1 MAVFK
6 GASDDMYVG
15 QRSLQVQKQMDTFF
29 KICAWSD
36 HGQSLR
42 IELYFIVQIEH
53 FRVWYEMQVIPG
65 VGGHPPHWFNIWGSL
80 CESLWVSRPKAKTA
94 EEQSG

>member
-29 KICAWSD
+29 KFAPEATIDKALELNFI
-36 HGQSLR
+36 SL
-42 IELYFIVQIEH
+42 
-53 FRVWYEMQVIPG
+53 FRL
-65 VGGHPPHWFNIWGSL
+65 NIFVFDMRCKLFLG
-80 CESLWVSRPKAKTA
+80 
-94 EEQSG
+94 

>member
-6 GASDDMYVG
+6 GGFRWYVRG
-15 QRSLQVQKQMDTFF
+15 STFSTSSKTNGYF
-29 KICAWSD
+29 FLICAWSD
-36 HGQSLR
+36 HRQSLR

>member
-29 KICAWSD
+29 FN
-36 HGQSLR
+36 LR
-42 IELYFIVQIEH
+42 LKL
-53 FRVWYEMQVIPG
+53 P
-65 VGGHPPHWFNIWGSL
+65 
-80 CESLWVSRPKAKTA
+80 
-94 EEQSG
+94 